1 MAISLHRFQSHLWR
15 ARGQSYVPAVTGA
28 RWMSSPQSPLPDI
41 EVNAALYIF
50 SRFVYRVLMSVPAR
64 SIVG

>member
-15 ARGQSYVPAVTGA
+15 ARGQSYITGA

-50 SRFVYRVLMSVPAR
+50 SRFVYRPHVCPR
-64 SIVG
+64 T